1 MPLNNSKFATW
12 LQSCIFAT
20 MFQKSTVNFFSSNL
34 FQRLRCLGM
43 LMLVFGI
50 GMETSNAQ
58 CNYKLE
64 GHVEDSD
71 TKEKLEEATVLLRET
86 GKSLLTDSLGDFEF
100 TGLCTG
106 TYHLLVTHL
115 HCDSTELTVLV
126 DRDRHIDFFL
136 PHSKSMLENVTMES
150 KLAFPLDVRS
160 MLSGQ
165 KLQETR
171 GMSISEALAK
181 IPGIVLLQT
190 GTNNAKPV
198 VHGLHGN
205 RVITVNNGIRQEGQQ
220 WGNEHAPEIDPY
232 IADKLSLVEGV
243 DALRYGSDAI
253 GGVLLVEPKPLRF
266 AQTESR
272 TEFNAGY
279 FSNNQQFVVS
289 GIHER
294 SIHAIPNLSFR
305 IQSTFK
311 KGGNATTPNYR
322 LNNTGMDEI
331 NGSITIGYRKDR
343 WNSELYI
350 SRFQTRIGIFT
361 GSHIGNFSD
370 LMNAIKADQ
379 PDPTFLNQTG
389 YDIARPRQSVAHTLA
404 KWRNSYRLNRGKI
417 QLLVSGQS
425 NARKE
430 FDVVRS
436 STNTKPQMDLTIST
450 LAQDLF
456 WENPINKTSSMLM
469 GVNAIQQQNTYQ
481 GRYFIPNFTAF
492 AGGIYALYKWNS
504 KQWEL
509 HAGARIDHRNLST
522 LRLLV
527 SGDTLDNRFRFSTQ
541 AATLYAQYKPEF
553 IHDLSMSFQLG
564 VASRSPHVNELLS
577 NGIHHGTAT
586 FEQGDPNLRI
596 ERSLSLQTRLL
607 YENHEHTIK
616 MELNGH
622 GQRIRDFIFMAPQ
635 PTAPVLTNAGAF
647 PRMVYQQTDAQLMGL
662 DAIFSL
668 QLMKSLSTDV
678 QASLLRARDL
688 KRSTWLILMPADRI
702 NNNIKYQFAD
712 GKRVSASYV
721 SAEAQHVF
729 KQTRVPN
736 AASGIT
742 DYKAPPNAY
751 TLFNLHA
758 STTLKAGNHL
768 LTLGLSVRNMFN
780 TAYQDYLNQFRYF
793 IDEPGRNIQLRLNY
807 IIASKS
813 LHKPKS

>member
-1 MPLNNSKFATW
+1 
-12 LQSCIFAT
+12 
-20 MFQKSTVNFFSSNL
+20 
-34 FQRLRCLGM
+34 M

-50 GMETSNAQ
+50 GIEASMAQ
-58 CNYKLE
+58 CNFKLE

-71 TKEKLEEATVLLRET
+71 TKEKLEAATVLIRET
-86 GKSLLTDSLGDFEF
+86 GKSMLTDSRGDFVF
-100 TGLCTG
+100 TNLCPG
-106 TYHLLVTHL
+106 TYHILVTHI
-115 HCDSTELTVLV
+115 HCDSTALTILI
-126 DRDRHIDFFL
+126 DRDRHLDVFL
-136 PHSKSMLENVTMES
+136 PHAKSMMQNITLES
-150 KLAFPLDVRS
+150 KTSFSVDARS
-160 MLSGQ
+160 VLSGQ

-171 GMSISEALAK
+171 GMSISEAFAK
-181 IPGIVLLQT
+181 IPGVVLLQT

-232 IADKLSLVEGV
+232 VADKLSLVEGV
-243 DALRYGSDAI
+243 DALRYGSDAL
-253 GGVLLVEPKPLRF
+253 GGVLLVDPKPLRF
-266 AQTESR
+266 NQQDSR
-272 TEFNAGY
+272 TEFNTGY
-279 FSNNQQFVVS
+279 FSNNRQYVIS
-289 GIHER
+289 AIHER
-294 SIHAIPNLSFR
+294 SVRSVPDLNVR

-311 KGGNATTPNYR
+311 KAANVQTPHYR
-322 LNNTGMDEI
+322 LNNTGLDEI
-331 NGSITIGYRKDR
+331 NGSLTIGYRKNR
-343 WNSELYI
+343 WNTEFYI
-350 SRFQTRIGIFT
+350 SRFQTRIGIFS

-370 LMNAIKADQ
+370 LLNAIKADQ

-389 YDIARPRQSVAHTLA
+389 YSIARPRQEVVHSLA
-404 KWRNSYRLNRGKI
+404 KWRQSFRLNKGKI

-450 LAQDLF
+450 LAQDLL
-456 WENPINKTSSMLM
+456 WENPINKTSSMLI
-469 GVNAIQQQNTYQ
+469 GVNGIQQQNTYQ

-492 AGGIYALYKWNS
+492 SGGMYALYKWNS

-541 AATLYAQYKPEF
+541 AATCYAQYKPGF
-553 IHDLSMSFQLG
+553 IHDFSLSFQLG

-596 ERSLSLQTRLL
+596 ERSLSIQTRLL
-607 YENHEHTIK
+607 YENHEHTVK
-616 MELNGH
+616 LELNGY
-622 GQRIRDFIFMAPQ
+622 GQRIRNFIFMAPQ
-635 PTAPVLTNAGAF
+635 PNSPVLTNAGAF

-668 QLMKSLSTDV
+668 QLMKSLSTDA
-678 QASLLRARDL
+678 QASVLRARDL
-688 KRSTWLILMPADRI
+688 TRSTWLILMPADRI
-702 NNNIKYQFAD
+702 SNNIKYQFAD

-721 SAEAQHVF
+721 SAEVQHVF
-729 KQTRVPN
+729 KQTCVPN
-736 AASGIT
+736 VASGIT
-742 DYKAPPNAY
+742 DYKSPPNAY
-751 TLFNLHA
+751 SLFHLHA
-758 STTLKAGNHL
+758 STTFNVGKHPLAV
-768 LTLGLSVRNMFN
+768 TISIRNLFN
-780 TAYQDYLNQFRYF
+780 TAYRDYLNQFRYF

>member
-1 MPLNNSKFATW
+1 
-12 LQSCIFAT
+12 
-20 MFQKSTVNFFSSNL
+20 
-34 FQRLRCLGM
+34 M

-50 GMETSNAQ
+50 GIEASKAQ
-58 CNYKLE
+58 CNFKLE

-71 TKEKLEEATVLLRET
+71 TKEKLEAATVLLRET
-86 GKSLLTDSLGDFEF
+86 GKSLLTDSRGDFEF
-100 TGLCTG
+100 SGLCPG
-106 TYHLLVTHL
+106 TYRILVTHI
-115 HCDSTELTVLV
+115 HCDSLELTILI
-126 DRDRHIDFFL
+126 DRDRHLDIFL
-136 PHSKSMLENVTMES
+136 PHAKSMMQNITLES
-150 KLAFPLDVRS
+150 KTSFTVDPRS
-160 MLSGQ
+160 VLSGQ

-190 GTNNAKPV
+190 GTNIAKPI

-243 DALRYGSDAI
+243 DALRYGSDAL

-266 AQTESR
+266 NQHDSR

-279 FSNNQQFVVS
+279 FSNNRQYVVS

-294 SIHAIPNLSFR
+294 SVRSVPDLSVR

-311 KGGNATTPNYR
+311 KAGNVQTPHYR
-322 LNNTGMDEI
+322 LNNTGMDEV
-331 NGSITIGYRKDR
+331 NGSLTIGYRKNR
-343 WNSELYI
+343 WNTELYI
-350 SRFQTRIGIFT
+350 SRFQTRIGIFS

-370 LMNAIKADQ
+370 LLNAIKADQ

-389 YDIARPRQSVAHTLA
+389 YAIARPRQEVAHTLA
-404 KWRNSYRLNRGKI
+404 KWRQSYRLNRGKI
-417 QLLVSGQS
+417 QLLVSGQN

-436 STNTKPQMDLTIST
+436 STNTRPQMDLTIST
-450 LAQDLF
+450 LAEDLY
-456 WENPINKTSSMLM
+456 WESPLNTNSNLLL
-469 GVNAIQQQNTYQ
+469 GANAIQQQNVYQ

-492 AGGIYALYKWNS
+492 AGGIYGLYKWNS
-504 KQWEL
+504 TEWDV
-509 HAGARIDHRNLST
+509 HAGARFDHRNLST

-527 SGDTLDNRFRFSTQ
+527 SGDTIDNRFRFFTQ
-541 AATLYAQYKPEF
+541 AATLFVQYKPTF
-553 IHDLSMSFQLG
+553 IHDLSWSVQFGL
-564 VASRSPHVNELLS
+564 ASRSPHVNELLS

-596 ERSLSLQTRLL
+596 ERSLSVQTRLL
-607 YENHEHTIK
+607 YENHEHTVK
-616 MELNGH
+616 MEVNGY

-635 PTAPVLTNAGAF
+635 PNSPVLTNAGAF

-662 DAIFSL
+662 DAILSL
-668 QLMKSLSTDV
+668 QLMKSLSTDM
-678 QASLLRARDL
+678 QASILRARDL

-702 NNNIKYQFAD
+702 SNNWKYQLAD
-712 GKRVSASYV
+712 GKRFSASYF
-721 SAEAQHVF
+721 SAEVQHVF

-758 STTLKAGNHL
+758 ATTLNAGKHP
-768 LTLGLSVRNMFN
+768 LTLGLSIRNLFN
-780 TAYQDYLNQFRYF
+780 IAYRDYLNQFRYF
-793 IDEPGRNIQLRLNY
+793 IDEPGRNIQLRLTY
-807 IIASKS
+807 IFS
-813 LHKPKS
+813 